1 MAGAGN
7 ASLEV
12 LWNLIVSPVEVNAM
26 EMVFLA
32 EFEVV
37 VNHDLRIPFGSIFW
51 SSCSHSSGVESGLR
65 RWSRS
70 IPASKSWSMYFASCE
85 IKVGVVMIIHFISSC
100 F

>member
-12 LWNLIVSPVEVNAM
+12 LWNLTVSPVEVNAM

-37 VNHDLRIPFGSIFW
+37 VNHDLRIPFRVNLLEQLFRHVFLSVARV
-51 SSCSHSSGVESGLR
+51 CR
-65 RWSRS
+65 N
-70 IPASKSWSMYFASCE
+70 
-85 IKVGVVMIIHFISSC
+85 
-100 F
+100 